1 MQYFVGKK
9 AKLTIPD
16 IKVDGQVVDSGV
28 ANFELKVR
36 DWEYVKVKT
45 PVDISN
51 TNSYGAESYIGN
63 LTTGTI
69 NCTGYLNDQLYNSLF
84 TQNNIP
90 PGTYA
95 KFELFVDSPALAFDV
110 WAIIENFTYN
120 ADVKGAITFAISA
133 IVSDEPE

>member
-95 KFELFVDSPALAFDV
+95 KFELFVDSPALALKNPSLAEVIPQFILNV
-110 WAIIENFTYN
+110 PVEVLEII
-120 ADVKGAITFAISA
+120 
-133 IVSDEPE
+133 PL